1 MDGQG
6 TVILAYADDFEVVIN
21 HSKISDSHLPSEIQG
36 EEGTLQ
42 MEKLSEC
49 QTLSLTPRGSQKL
62 DLTQPQH
69 INTMLYEA
77 ETFAILVDNQFVAH
91 PGLEV
96 SRITAKVLTEIRR
109 QTGVVF
115 PADHQP

>member
-1 MDGQG
+1 
-6 TVILAYADDFEVVIN
+6 
-21 HSKISDSHLPSEIQG
+21 
-36 EEGTLQ
+36 
-42 MEKLSEC
+42 
-49 QTLSLTPRGSQKL
+49 
-62 DLTQPQH
+62 
-69 INTMLYEA
+69 MLYEA

-115 PADHQP
+115 PADQQPA